1 MNKNLSQSNDALQS
15 IQNANQ
21 NEIIL
26 YCPNDAISLEVRLE
40 NETVWLTQQQIAELF
55 ERDRT
60 VIGRHIKN
68 CFIEGELDPKVVCA
82 NFAHTT
88 QHGAIANKTQ
98 LKALVLYNLDV
109 IISVG
114 YRVKSIR
121 GTQFRQWANKVLKD
135 YLLRGYAVNQRISQL
150 EDKVDRRFADYDQ
163 KIEHLNQQVD
173 FFVRT
178 SLPPVEGVFY
188 ENQLFDAH
196 VLMSQ
201 LIESAQKRIVVID
214 NYVDASVLTLLTKRK
229 QDVSA
234 TVYTY
239 KISEQFSLD
248 LEKHN
253 AQYPA
258 VEVYVSKKSHD
269 RFLIIDDKVYH
280 VGASIKDLGKKLC
293 AVTLLNSITAEEI
306 IDKVK

>member
-1 MNKNLSQSNDALQS
+1 MNKNLSQSNGALQS
-15 IQNANQ
+15 IQNSSQ

-98 LKALVLYNLDV
+98 LKDLVLYNLDV

-121 GTQFRQWANKVLKD
+121 GTQFRQWANKVLKE
-135 YLLRGYAVNQRISQL
+135 YLLRGYAVNQRVNQL

-163 KIEHLNQQVD
+163 KIEHLNKQVD

-178 SLPPVEGVFY
+178 SLPPKEQVFFDG
-188 ENQLFDAH
+188 QLFDAH
-196 VLMSQ
+196 VLMSR
-201 LIESAQKRIVVID
+201 LVESAEKRIVLID
-214 NYVDASVLTLLTKRK
+214 NYIDASILTLLLKRK
-229 QDVSA
+229 EHVSA
-234 TVYTY
+234 TIYTMQMSSAF
-239 KISEQFSLD
+239 KLD
-248 LEKHN
+248 LQKHN
-253 AQYPA
+253 AQYPP
-258 VEVYVSKKSHD
+258 VSVKIYTKAHD

-280 VGASIKDLGKKLC
+280 VGASVKDLGKKLC
-293 AVTLLNSITAEEI
+293 AVSLLSC
-306 IDKVK
+306 IDADEMISRC